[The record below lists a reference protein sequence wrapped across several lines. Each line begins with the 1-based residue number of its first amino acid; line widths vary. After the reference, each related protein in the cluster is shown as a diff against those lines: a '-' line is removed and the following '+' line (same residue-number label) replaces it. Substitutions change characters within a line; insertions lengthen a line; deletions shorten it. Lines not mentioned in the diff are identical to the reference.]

1 VSEDLALAQSFH
13 CVYDVEIAMAK
24 ARSKRHT
31 VRIVNDPSPQPLSRN
46 EFIERASTIRTPS
59 RSDLARLLYLAS
71 LAVSTVICV
80 CHVLSLTLVINFDG
94 NWYVQLADMLG
105 TKRFPGQWDFLRTPL
120 FPGILKIAFG
130 LLGRQA
136 LAVIGLQTV
145 VACAGIW
152 TLGRCLY
159 RMGRPVE
166 AAIGTVLLSA
176 YPTLIAYEHALLT
189 EVGTFF
195 FLALLTY
202 MLVHRDGLTLR
213 SSACTA
219 LVIAAGYYYRSSL
232 LYLSP
237 VAGVISALK
246 ILGVC
251 RWKGETIT
259 GPRVRRAV
267 SASIIVAVVPFIL
280 AYPWQRYPNVS
291 VREGQSVLLF
301 GLVQQYVLPPDD
313 PILRDG
319 DASSRYKL
327 AVAQSMSN
335 GTFPIGGI
343 QNGREYAV
351 LDPIFHYGSAGRSIF
366 LRVVLT
372 HPRRYFAGVWRNL
385 ILYSGFGGFAN
396 DNAILRGKVFLPDGS
411 KIDPGPGWFPP
422 LGIEFER
429 HTVSSL
435 TSRMFF
441 ALSPVYDWL
450 VLFGFIVTLITCAFA
465 VWRLDTTMMAF
476 TIVPLVFILLHA
488 ILLFSQDRM
497 VLPTHPLLLTNLV
510 LFPAWLK
517 GNART
522 EGSSGSR
529 RAVGAD

>member
-1 VSEDLALAQSFH
+1 
-13 CVYDVEIAMAK
+13 
-24 ARSKRHT
+24 
-31 VRIVNDPSPQPLSRN
+31 
-46 EFIERASTIRTPS
+46 
-59 RSDLARLLYLAS
+59 
-71 LAVSTVICV
+71 VID
-80 CHVLSLTLVINFDG
+80 FDG
-94 NWYVQLADMLG
+94 NWYVQLAEMLG

-136 LAVIGLQTV
+136 LAVIGVQAVL
-145 VACAGIW
+145 ACAGIW

-159 RMGRPVE
+159 QMGRPIE

-202 MLVHRDGLTLR
+202 TLVQGGLALR
-213 SSACTA
+213 GPACTA

-237 VAGVISALK
+237 VAGVICALK
-246 ILGVC
+246 ILGGC

-259 GPRVRRAV
+259 GPRVRLAV
-267 SASIIVAVVPFIL
+267 SALIIGAVVPFIL

-319 DASSRYKL
+319 DASWRYRL

-351 LDPIFHYGSAGRSIF
+351 LDPIFHYGSEGRSIF

-372 HPRRYFAGVWRNL
+372 HPRRYLDGVWRNL

-396 DNAILRGKVFLPDGS
+396 DNAILRGRVFLSEGS

-422 LGIEFER
+422 LGTEFER

-435 TSRMFF
+435 TSRILL
-441 ALSPVYDWL
+441 ALSPVYDRL
-450 VLFGFIVTLITCAFA
+450 VLFGFLVTLITCALA
-465 VWRLDTTMMAF
+465 VWRLDTIMMAF

-497 VLPTHPLLLTNLV
+497 ALPTHPLLLINLV

-517 GNART
+517 GHART
-522 EGSSGSR
+522 EGTNVSR
-529 RAVGAD
+529 RAVGTD